1 MCKVLSVRTE
11 GDRGDRINL
20 VNYLIDLA
28 PLSGKEMEVIPEA
41 LFVYVDAPLLV
52 LLFASLKSA
61 SLLFEGDSM
70 QMYNVFPYIMSSISI
85 GCQIVSFSKEFS
97 PLFTTIETAVNERIL
112 HCKTRKLLYLMGENL
127 NKKYYE
133 VMRSLI

>member
-52 LLFASLKSA
+52 LLFDLFKSA
-61 SLLFEGDSM
+61 S
-70 QMYNVFPYIMSSISI
+70 
-85 GCQIVSFSKEFS
+85 
-97 PLFTTIETAVNERIL
+97 
-112 HCKTRKLLYLMGENL
+112 
-127 NKKYYE
+127 
-133 VMRSLI
+133 